1 MSTERDYYSILQINR
16 NADQEAIERAYQR
29 LAQVYDPATSN
40 KPKAAARFRE
50 ITEAYDALSDRKQRA
65 EYDRQ
70 LAKRRAGELAAG
82 SGSPA
87 DVLSNRYVWLGAT
100 GVIGAI
106 VLALV
111 LVLVVGGGG
120 GEKLAVAQP
129 TVSASVTAG
138 TPTPVGQT
146 PGPTAPGSPPAVT
159 GETVTTPSGLKY
171 IDIVEGTGASPVP
184 SDVVR
189 VNYTGWVAADGKKF
203 DSSYDRGKPLDF
215 GVSGVIAGWTEGL
228 QTMKEGGKRR
238 LIIPSALA
246 YGAAGQSRA
255 GIGPNADLIFDVEL
269 IQVNPPTPAPAPAA
283 TVTAHATPTS
293 SP

>member
-29 LAQVYDPATSN
+29 LARVYDPATSN

-111 LVLVVGGGG
+111 IVLLVGGGG
-120 GEKLAVAQP
+120 ENPAVANP

-146 PGPTAPGSPPAVT
+146 PGPTAPDSPPAVT

-171 IDIVEGTGASPVP
+171 IDIQPGTGDSPQPKATVT
-184 SDVVR
+184 
-189 VNYTGWVAADGKKF
+189 VNYTGWLESTGAKF
-203 DSSYDRGKPLDF
+203 DSSLDSGQPFTFPLGAGRVIKGWDE
-215 GVSGVIAGWTEGL
+215 GVA
-228 QTMKEGGKRR
+228 TMKVGGHRR
-238 LIIPSALA
+238 LVIPPDLA
-246 YGAAGQSRA
+246 YGAQGFPPTIPANST
-255 GIGPNADLIFDVEL
+255 LIFDVEL
-269 IQVNPPTPAPAPAA
+269 LNIEPIPTA
-283 TVTAHATPTS
+283 